1 MVSND
6 LIAIATLQPSLPS
19 SASGDGFRFTLP
31 RLPGRVGGGVR
42 SGFDA
47 GLMTAG
53 LKKRHQASPRDGGGH
68 GVDEGMIIQNLMG
81 QHSGVEHKR
90 NFAGNVVDGGEGSNR
105 ARFHPQ
111 QLPTGGC
118 RSAQAPS

>member
-6 LIAIATLQPSLPS
+6 LIAIATLKPLPS
-19 SASGDGFRFTLP
+19 RASEGGDIDLP
-31 RLPGRVGGGVR
+31 SPACPGGQIGGVR
-42 SGFDA
+42 GGFDA
-47 GLMTAG
+47 GLMTTG

-68 GVDEGMIIQNLMG
+68 GVDEGMIIENLMG
-81 QHSGVEHKR
+81 QHSGVEHNR

-111 QLPTGGC
+111 QL
-118 RSAQAPS
+118 